1 MNMSLNTTI
10 SMLVAVLLSTQLI
23 SQEKF
28 SLGEAISYA
37 LDHHPAIV
45 DARLDGADANAQ
57 YKEVFASGI
66 PSLNGNINYSY
77 FYRLPTAP
85 VTDFISPSVYGV
97 LIQEQVTTESGTL
110 SPADIPEPGSFD
122 VTFQQP
128 HSLSLGL
135 STEFFLFDGNYLKG
149 LKAARLFIS
158 LAEQQVELTEQEI
171 VQNVARSYQA
181 VLIALKNVDI
191 LDNNIQNISSSLAE
205 AQEVYK
211 NGFIEQLDVDRL
223 QLSLENLEL
232 EQQKL
237 TELIEVSY
245 TLLKYQMAY
254 DMSMPIEVTED
265 LETVVNLMSLEPTL
279 PDTIDV
285 NARPEHRLLS
295 MAIDLEYADLDR
307 IKQANL
313 PTLRAFANYGQNL
326 NRNKLFDGSETGFL
340 PNGALGLSARIPIY
354 DGGSTKAR
362 VQQKKILI
370 EQREIELSE
379 FDRAMK
385 LQVLTAQRQ
394 LSNAQKSLQGAER
407 SLKLNEKIYSTTQI
421 KYREGVGSSVEVSQ
435 AEASLYQAQAI
446 YINALYDLLT
456 SKTELDIATGQI
468 LKTANSN

>member
-1 MNMSLNTTI
+1 MITVLVTTQV
-10 SMLVAVLLSTQLI
+10 S

-28 SLGEAISYA
+28 SLTDAIRYA
-37 LDHHPAIV
+37 LDHHPSIE
-45 DARLDGADANAQ
+45 DARLEGEDATWQ
-57 YKEVFASGI
+57 YKEVFASGV

-85 VTDFISPSVYGV
+85 VTDFISPSVYSV
-97 LIQEQVTTESGTL
+97 LIQEQVTTQNGVLT
-110 SPADIPEPGSFD
+110 PADIPVPGSFD

-128 HSLSLGL
+128 HSLSFGL
-135 STEFFLFDGNYLKG
+135 STEFFLFDSNYLKG
-149 LKAARLFIS
+149 LKAAKLFIS
-158 LAEQQVELTEQEI
+158 LSEEQVQLTEQDI
-171 VQNVARSYQA
+171 VQNVARAYQA

-191 LDNNIQNISSSLAE
+191 IDKNIQNITSSLTE
-205 AQEVYK
+205 TREVYK

-237 TELIEVSY
+237 VELIDVSY
-245 TLLKYQMAY
+245 TVLKYQMAY

-265 LETVVNLMSLEPTL
+265 LETVVDLMSLEPQL
-279 PDTIDV
+279 SDTIDL

-295 MAIDLEYADLDR
+295 KAIDLDLADLDR

-326 NRNKLFDGSETGFL
+326 NRNNLFDGSETGFL

-354 DGGSTKAR
+354 DGGSAKAR
-362 VQQKKILI
+362 IQQKKILI
-370 EQREIELSE
+370 EQREIELLE
-379 FDRAMK
+379 FERAMK
-385 LQVLTAQRQ
+385 LQVLTARTQM
-394 LSNAQKSLQGAER
+394 SNAQKSLNGTKR
-407 SLKLNEKIYSTTQI
+407 SLELNEKIYRTTQI
-421 KYREGVGSSVEVSQ
+421 KYREGVGSSVEVAQ
-435 AEASLYQAQAI
+435 AEASLYQAQAN

-468 LKTANSN
+468 LKIIQLD